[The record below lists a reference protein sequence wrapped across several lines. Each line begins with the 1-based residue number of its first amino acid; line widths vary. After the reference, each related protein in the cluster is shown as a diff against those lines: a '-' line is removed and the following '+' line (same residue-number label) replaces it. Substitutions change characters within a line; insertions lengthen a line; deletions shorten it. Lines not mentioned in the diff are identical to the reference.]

1 MNTVYDLPDSY
12 AKPVNGKESE
22 TATNTYRLF
31 QIGASQVQSA
41 ITDMNN
47 LLDDLNLSACSSES
61 LNRIGAMY
69 HVQRNGATDR
79 VYRSKI
85 LFQLST
91 LFSDLNQDTILERIA
106 DALQVDF
113 GSIFL
118 SDMEQS
124 AMVQLHGVSVDRLKT
139 LGGTSTELRDLIQS
153 MLPCGVGLVAENFPG
168 TFQYCDVGEEQST
181 ALNGTGFDESGS
193 LGLAC
198 GSDFE

>member
-41 ITDMNN
+41 VTDMNS

-79 VYRSKI
+79 VYRSYVI
-85 LFQLST
+85 
-91 LFSDLNQDTILERIA
+91 
-106 DALQVDF
+106 
-113 GSIFL
+113 
-118 SDMEQS
+118 
-124 AMVQLHGVSVDRLKT
+124 
-139 LGGTSTELRDLIQS
+139 
-153 MLPCGVGLVAENFPG
+153 
-168 TFQYCDVGEEQST
+168 
-181 ALNGTGFDESGS
+181 
-193 LGLAC
+193 
-198 GSDFE
+198 